1 MLDSLLLLAYKI
13 YASYASYFARPRN
26 NRAQEGIVERL
37 EDCLSFLIG
46 KAQQQVTKAS
56 REALTP
62 YGVTPVQF
70 AILKILWERNGLNG
84 AQLCVRLVLDSAT
97 VTGLI
102 DRMEASGLLERRA
115 DPGGDRRMSRV
126 YLTKKGAQLEAP
138 LDAAMDRVN
147 RQFVNALGRDRAAN
161 LWRDLETLG
170 GISATE
176 HKATASRPGLS
187 KSR

>member
-1 MLDSLLLLAYKI
+1 M
-13 YASYASYFARPRN
+13 
-26 NRAQEGIVERL
+26 QRL

-56 REALTP
+56 REALASH
-62 YGVTPVQF
+62 GVTPVQF
-70 AILKILWERNGLNG
+70 AILKVLWERNGLNG
-84 AQLCVRLVLDSAT
+84 AELCARLVLDSAT

-102 DRMEASGLLERRA
+102 DRMEAGGLLERRA

-126 YLTKKGAQLEAP
+126 YLTKKGAQLESP

-147 RQFVNALGRDRAAN
+147 KQFVNALGRDRAAN

-170 GISATE
+170 GL
-176 HKATASRPGLS
+176 ATAERKASGPASSR
-187 KSR
+187 SR

>member
-1 MLDSLLLLAYKI
+1 LLAYKV
-13 YASYASYFARPRN
+13 YVSYASYFIRPRN
-26 NRAQEGIVERL
+26 NRTQEGIVERL

-84 AQLCVRLVLDSAT
+84 AQLCARLVLDSAT

-102 DRMEASGLLERRA
+102 DRMEAGGLLERRA

-126 YLTKKGAQLEAP
+126 YLTKKGARLEAP

-176 HKATASRPGLS
+176 QKATASRPGLS

>member
-1 MLDSLLLLAYKI
+1 M
-13 YASYASYFARPRN
+13 
-26 NRAQEGIVERL
+26 ERL

-56 REALTP
+56 REALAP

-70 AILKILWERNGLNG
+70 AILKVLWERDGLNG
-84 AQLCVRLVLDSAT
+84 AELCARLVLDSAT

-102 DRMEASGLLERRA
+102 DRMEAGGWLERRA

-138 LDAAMDRVN
+138 LDAVMDRVN
-147 RQFVNALGRDRAAN
+147 KQFVNALGRDRAAS
-161 LWRDLETLG
+161 LWRDLEAIG
-170 GISATE
+170 
-176 HKATASRPGLS
+176 GLS
-187 KSR
+187 TAQRKAARRSPASSRSG

>member
-1 MLDSLLLLAYKI
+1 M
-13 YASYASYFARPRN
+13 
-26 NRAQEGIVERL
+26 ERL

-84 AQLCVRLVLDSAT
+84 AQLCARLVLDSAT

-102 DRMEASGLLERRA
+102 DRMEAGGLLERRA

-138 LDAAMDRVN
+138 LGAAMDRVN

>member
-1 MLDSLLLLAYKI
+1 M
-13 YASYASYFARPRN
+13 
-26 NRAQEGIVERL
+26 QRL

-56 REALTP
+56 RDALAP

-70 AILKILWERNGLNG
+70 AILKVLWENNGLNG
-84 AQLCVRLVLDSAT
+84 AELCARLVLDSAT

-102 DRMEASGLLERRA
+102 DRMEAAGLLERRA

-126 YLTKKGAQLEAP
+126 YLTKKGAQLESP

-147 RQFVNALGRDRAAN
+147 KQFVNALGRDRAAN

-170 GISATE
+170 GLST
-176 HKATASRPGLS
+176 TAERKTSGSVSSRS
-187 KSR
+187 K